1 MFGFFY
7 FNNIFI
13 IKFIFILFFSF
24 IGALLEVFSLALLP
38 LMFMILKD
46 YNYFLTIISKI
57 SFNFLEYQ
65 SQSVI
70 FFFCLFTLLTFII
83 KAVVISFFNFLNIRF
98 CEKIKIDLVKL
109 IFNRYININYLQLK
123 QEQNS
128 NLQNNIFFES
138 EQLKLFISETLLV
151 IREVLVIFFFILF
164 FYLFTKNL
172 MIFCILFLFLPNA
185 VQLLF
190 SGDKI
195 KKYIDNIHI
204 SQPSFV
210 KSVNEGINSIK
221 ESRVYNVTNIFLAQI
236 EKNIKKIEYNSRWL
250 NLLQIN
256 LKIFL
261 ELIVVFILV
270 FSILFTEFSQLNSK
284 ENLLNLSI
292 LFVSIYRLYPSINV
306 FNSLIIKLSLR
317 KKSFNNLKI
326 FLNYKSF
333 KNKSFKKTSIV
344 NFTNKSFFKIQD
356 CSFKYQDR
364 NNFVLS
370 NVNFKQKIPLSLGIL
385 GPSGSGKST
394 LLELIMGLIKPVRG
408 GVYFNNKNVQSLG
421 YNWLRHISYAS
432 QKPLLLDDTI
442 KNNIIFGD
450 NNFDDYLF
458 KKVIEISELKEF
470 IQKLPDKEFTFIG
483 EGGKFVSGG
492 QAQRIAIARALY
504 KNRPILILDEATN
517 SIDFKT
523 ERNIIKN
530 IKKLKKKIFIFTT
543 HNLKSYGKSNFC
555 IKLKI

>member
-7 FNNIFI
+7 FNKIFI
-13 IKFIFILFFSF
+13 IKFIFILSFSF

-57 SFNFLEYQ
+57 SFNLLEYQ

-70 FFFCLFTLLTFII
+70 FFFCLFTLLIFIF
-83 KAVVISFFNFLNIRF
+83 KAVVLSFFNFLNIRF

-109 IFNRYININYLQLK
+109 IFSRYIKINYLQLK

-164 FYLFTKNL
+164 FYFFTKNL
-172 MIFCILFLFLPNA
+172 MIFCILFLFLPNV

-195 KKYIDNIHI
+195 KKYIGNIHI

-256 LKIFL
+256 HKIFL
-261 ELIVVFILV
+261 ELIVVFILI

-333 KNKSFKKTSIV
+333 KNKSFKKTSTV

-356 CSFKYQDR
+356 CSFKYQDS

-370 NVNFKQKIPLSLGIL
+370 NVNFKQKIPISLGIL

-394 LLELIMGLIKPVRG
+394 LLELVMGLIKPVRG

-421 YNWLRHISYAS
+421 YNWLSHISYAG

-543 HNLKSYGKSNFC
+543 HNLKSYGKSNFY

>member
-7 FNNIFI
+7 FNKIFI
-13 IKFIFILFFSF
+13 IKFIFILSFSF

-57 SFNFLEYQ
+57 SFNLLEYQ

-70 FFFCLFTLLTFII
+70 FFFCLFTLLIFIF
-83 KAVVISFFNFLNIRF
+83 KAVVLSFFNFLNIRF

-164 FYLFTKNL
+164 FYFFTKNL
-172 MIFCILFLFLPNA
+172 MIFCILFLFLPNV

-195 KKYIDNIHI
+195 KKYIGNIHI

-256 LKIFL
+256 HKIFL
-261 ELIVVFILV
+261 ELIVVFILI

-333 KNKSFKKTSIV
+333 KNKSFKKTSTV

-356 CSFKYQDR
+356 CSFKYQDS

-370 NVNFKQKIPLSLGIL
+370 NVNFKQKIPISLGIL

-394 LLELIMGLIKPVRG
+394 LLELVMGLIKPVRG

-421 YNWLRHISYAS
+421 YNWLSHISYAG

-543 HNLKSYGKSNFC
+543 HNLKSYGKSNFY

>member
-1 MFGFFY
+1 MFSFFY

-210 KSVNEGINSIK
+210 KSVNEGIN
-221 ESRVYNVTNIFLAQI
+221 
-236 EKNIKKIEYNSRWL
+236 
-250 NLLQIN
+250 
-256 LKIFL
+256 
-261 ELIVVFILV
+261 
-270 FSILFTEFSQLNSK
+270 
-284 ENLLNLSI
+284 
-292 LFVSIYRLYPSINV
+292 
-306 FNSLIIKLSLR
+306 
-317 KKSFNNLKI
+317 
-326 FLNYKSF
+326 
-333 KNKSFKKTSIV
+333 
-344 NFTNKSFFKIQD
+344 
-356 CSFKYQDR
+356 
-364 NNFVLS
+364 
-370 NVNFKQKIPLSLGIL
+370 
-385 GPSGSGKST
+385 
-394 LLELIMGLIKPVRG
+394 
-408 GVYFNNKNVQSLG
+408 
-421 YNWLRHISYAS
+421 
-432 QKPLLLDDTI
+432 
-442 KNNIIFGD
+442 
-450 NNFDDYLF
+450 
-458 KKVIEISELKEF
+458 
-470 IQKLPDKEFTFIG
+470 
-483 EGGKFVSGG
+483 
-492 QAQRIAIARALY
+492 
-504 KNRPILILDEATN
+504 
-517 SIDFKT
+517 
-523 ERNIIKN
+523 
-530 IKKLKKKIFIFTT
+530 
-543 HNLKSYGKSNFC
+543 
-555 IKLKI
+555 

>member
-7 FNNIFI
+7 FNKIFI
-13 IKFIFILFFSF
+13 IKFIFILSFSF

-70 FFFCLFTLLTFII
+70 FFFCLFTLLIFIF
-83 KAVVISFFNFLNIRF
+83 KAVVLSFFNFLNIRF

-109 IFNRYININYLQLK
+109 IFSRYIKINYLQLK

-164 FYLFTKNL
+164 FYFFTKNL
-172 MIFCILFLFLPNA
+172 MIFCILFLFLPNV

-195 KKYIDNIHI
+195 KKYIGNIHI

-221 ESRVYNVTNIFLAQI
+221 ESRVYNVTNIFLGQI

-250 NLLQIN
+250 NLFQIN

-261 ELIVVFILV
+261 ELIVVFILI

-333 KNKSFKKTSIV
+333 NNKSFKKTSTV

-370 NVNFKQKIPLSLGIL
+370 NVNFKQKIPISLGIL

-394 LLELIMGLIKPVRG
+394 LLELVMGLIKPVRG

-421 YNWLRHISYAS
+421 YNWLSHISYAG

-458 KKVIEISELKEF
+458 KKVIEITELKEF

-543 HNLKSYGKSNFC
+543 HNLKSYGKSNFF